1 MRRALLAAA
10 VAVLTLPASAQ
21 ASTFGAVGGVRDPA
35 SGVLELTVQAVENQG
50 IGLRRATATL
60 AGRPLATATFAEPD
74 CLPGVCPAVGTVFLD
89 VPTYDFPDGPARLE
103 VTVEDAAGSVTHVVD
118 QRVTID
124 NTPPT
129 STSTVTV
136 SIGAGAKKP
145 QTGPGGPGGPAGP
158 SDTSGCASP
167 RLSMFLA
174 QRPLRIK
181 RGVPVLAAGRKYRFR
196 GRLTCIVDGRRKA
209 APRGTLVQVRDRR
222 NGRTIERP
230 AARVKLGGAIVTKL
244 AHRRSCTVVFRIRGA
259 GGHLVSVRIPIRV
272 VRAKGARS

>member
-1 MRRALLAAA
+1 MRRALIAA
-10 VAVLTLPASAQ
+10 VAALLSLPAAAQ
-21 ASTFGAVGGVRDPA
+21 ASTSGAVGGVRDPA
-35 SGVLELTVQAVENQG
+35 AGTLRLSVHAVETDG
-50 IGLRRATATL
+50 IGLRRATVL
-60 AGRPLATATFAEPD
+60 LGGNILDNQYFADPD
-74 CLPGVCPAVGTVFLD
+74 CVPGVCPTVATVDLA
-89 VPTYDFPDGPARLE
+89 VPTGAIPDGPARLE
-103 VTVEDAAGSVTHVVD
+103 VTVEDAAGTVTHVVD
-118 QRVTID
+118 Q
-124 NTPPT
+124 
-129 STSTVTV
+129 TVTV
-136 SIGAGAKKP
+136 TNKPVVSNPTVVVSVGGGAKNP
-145 QTGPGGPGGPAGP
+145 QAGPGGPGGPAGP

-196 GRLTCIVDGRRKA
+196 GRLTCVIQGRRKA

-230 AARVKLGGAIVTKL
+230 AARVKTGGAVVAKL
-244 AHRRSCTVVFRIRGA
+244 AHRRSCTVVFRVRGA

>member
-10 VAVLTLPASAQ
+10 VAVLTLPATGQ
-21 ASTFGAVGGVRDPA
+21 ASTFAAVGGVRDPA
-35 SGVLELTVQAVENQG
+35 SGVLELRVQAVENAG

-60 AGRPLATATFAEPD
+60 AGVTETATFAEPD
-74 CLPGVCPAVGTVFLD
+74 CLPGVCPTVGMVALD
-89 VPTYDFPDGPARLE
+89 VPTYDIPDGPARLE
-103 VTVEDAAGSVTHVVD
+103 VTVEDAGGSVTHVVD
-118 QRVTID
+118 QTVTID

-136 SIGAGAKKP
+136 NVGAGAKTP
-145 QTGPGGPGGPAGP
+145 QPGPGPGGPAGP
-158 SDTSGCASP
+158 SDTSNCASP

-174 QRPLRIK
+174 QEPLRIR
-181 RGVPVLAAGRKYRFR
+181 RGVPVLARGRKYRFR
-196 GRLTCIVDGRRKA
+196 GRLTCVIDGRRKA

-222 NGRTIERP
+222 NGRTIERV
-230 AARVKLGGAIVTKL
+230 AARVKLGGAIVAKL

-259 GGHLVSVRIPIRV
+259 GGHVVSVRIPIRV